1 MNRAGGRRDETTS
14 ASFPRVLG
22 RYHLLEELSEN
33 AVGVLHL
40 ARLEGPKGFQRWA
53 SVRRMHPHLSGDSA
67 FVRDFYDAARAA
79 ASIQHPNVEAT
90 LDVGETD
97 DTHWAAYE
105 YLHGERVAHLVS
117 RAEIAETG
125 VAWDVAC
132 RVVAQAALGLDAIH
146 ESQER
151 RGPPFD
157 LNHARLTPRQIF
169 VSYEGETKILE
180 ACVPRRAAAT
190 LSSDVLPYLSPEQMY
205 GDATDRRSDV
215 FALGI
220 VLWEM
225 CAGRRL
231 FLGDDDD
238 ATRELLQRHDVPRL
252 ETKVRGLPRRIDEII
267 ALALAVEPRH
277 RFGTAVDLAHAID
290 EALVGES
297 LVVTDYDAGRYMK
310 ALFADRFAAREERL
324 RRAADAAA
332 DETEV
337 FTRAS
342 LPTSSAPP
350 LTKPKPRA
358 SIPPP
363 SLPPQRH
370 AMRSAAPPI
379 PVPPPTTRDVQQHQ
393 QHGLQDVHDV
403 QTVVGVASDPYM
415 ADLAPLSD
423 SNEVYTAVMGEN
435 ERAALIAE
443 ANPSHARTDENEV
456 ATAPQISGLDYDEDG
471 ENEPTIAQPP
481 AGDLTV
487 PYPSPV
493 VELNPDA
500 TIPIPTRR
508 AKPRGSDIEERRAPR
523 TERLPPQRDQRN
535 QQRDQ
540 MPAST
545 TNVGP
550 APEMGSRP
558 PPSMVRRELTGNSGM
573 SESFVLDRPPAL
585 ERPPSVE
592 INATPPPMNAIEAQH
607 AVSDGYLRIP
617 PQQFP
622 GASSYPPP
630 QHPIPPTAQTYMIS
644 PKAPHELST
653 AAWLFALAIAV
664 AGIAVIYE
672 SWSHSQTTAANPADS
687 VTPATA
693 TIPTASAMVPTPTST
708 SINPMDLPEST
719 GVVPQ
724 TPVAHGRNTG
734 HPSRGGGRGT
744 GRAIAPQQPVEPQPP
759 PAPPVAGGSGF
770 LTVICTP
777 ACDDVLDGNSSLG
790 PSPVFKAQVRAGTH
804 QITLKTTD
812 PPSTKVV
819 TAQVPTD
826 DTKVVKVSMDGN

>member
-14 ASFPRVLG
+14 ATFPRVLG

-40 ARLEGPKGFQRWA
+40 ARLEGPKGFQRWSA
-53 SVRRMHPHLSGDSA
+53 VRRMHPHLAGDSA

-90 LDVGETD
+90 LDVGDTEG
-97 DTHWAAYE
+97 THWVALE
-105 YLHGERVAHLVS
+105 YLHGERVSHLVS

-132 RVVAQAALGLDAIH
+132 RIVAQASLGLDSIH

-190 LSSDVLPYLSPEQMY
+190 LSSDVLSYLSPEQLY

-220 VLWEM
+220 ILWEM

-238 ATRELLQRHDVPRL
+238 ATRQLLDRHDVPRL
-252 ETKVRGLPRRIDEII
+252 ETKVRGLPRKVDEII
-267 ALALAVEPRH
+267 ALALATEPRH
-277 RFGTAVDLAHAID
+277 RYGTAIDLAHAID
-290 EALVGES
+290 EALVSES

-324 RRAADAAA
+324 RRAADA
-332 DETEV
+332 TEI

-342 LPTSSAPP
+342 LQQAFAPQP
-350 LTKPKPRA
+350 QQPPKPKPRA

-363 SLPPQRH
+363 SLPPQRS
-370 AMRSAAPPI
+370 ALRSTPPI
-379 PVPPPTTRDVQQHQ
+379 PIPPPTSRDVHE
-393 QHGLQDVHDV
+393 VE
-403 QTVVGVASDPYM
+403 TVVGIPTSEPYA

-423 SNEVYTAVMGEN
+423 SNEVYTAVMGEE

-443 ANPSHARTDENEV
+443 ADPNHARTDENEV
-456 ATAPQISGLDYDEDG
+456 ATAPQISGLDYDEDE
-471 ENEPTIAQPP
+471 ENEPTIAHPP

-487 PYPSPV
+487 SYPAPG

-500 TIPIPTRR
+500 TIPIPSRR
-508 AKPRGSDIEERRAPR
+508 PKPRVDDYEERRPPR
-523 TERLPPQRDQRN
+523 TERMDPQRN
-535 QQRDQ
+535 QQRPQRDPREQ

-550 APEMGSRP
+550 APVMDSRP
-558 PPSMVRRELTGNSGM
+558 PPPLVTQSARRDLQ
-573 SESFVLDRPPAL
+573 SERPRQGSYDL

-592 INATPPPMNAIEAQH
+592 INATPPPMNAIDAQH

-617 PQQFP
+617 AQQFP

-630 QHPIPPTAQTYMIS
+630 PQHQPIPPTAQTYMIS

-664 AGIAVIYE
+664 GGIAVIYE
-672 SWSHSQTTAANPADS
+672 SWSHSQNATASPADS

-693 TIPTASAMVPTPTST
+693 TIPTANATTPTT
-708 SINPMDLPEST
+708 APTTATVNPQDLPLSQT
-719 GVVPQ
+719 GFVPQ
-724 TPVAHGRNTG
+724 NPSPHGGRNIGRTT
-734 HPSRGGGRGT
+734 PTRGGGRGS
-744 GRAIAPQQPVEPQPP
+744 GKAVAPQPP
-759 PAPPVAGGSGF
+759 PQQPADPQPPPVAGGSGF

-777 ACDDVLDGNSSLG
+777 ACDDVVDGNSSLG

-804 QITLKTTD
+804 QITLKVSD

-819 TAQVPTD
+819 SAVVPAD
-826 DTKVVKVSMDGN
+826 DTKVVKVSMDGS